1 MRAKISPNLISFVT
15 VRRGDWIMKISV
27 YKQRDVLVIAR
38 HYYELEKIIVRHFG
52 NQDEAANF
60 LDMLA
65 KEDKVSVQ
73 K

>member
-27 YKQRDVLVIAR
+27 YKQTEVLVVAH
-38 HYYELEKIIVRHFG
+38 HYYEIEKVIVRHFG

-65 KEDKVSVQ
+65 KEDTQ
-73 K
+73 